1 MQKNNYLRKT
11 LALVMAFLMIV
22 TMLPVNLMAAVKK
35 PVWDVEQQDDGDFWP
50 LTGKN
55 KLTRIGLAEPYR
67 AVSLGYVGIYKNEE
81 GKDVL
86 RLRYRAYAGAV
97 SEVWK
102 NLLIKLPEDLYGKI
116 EWDNQNTGMYKGTG
130 ADVSKTAGKTEDV
143 YDFGITQFNTDQ
155 TKSITGSNN
164 VVLMNIRDNLNFS
177 TFAPIEAPIDFV
189 LKDGALN
196 KLKGQ
201 ETLIQARLVDEKF
214 RRVYVQSTSETT
226 IIPYGNYTMSTIIPL
241 NKVYDEDLTR
251 DVQLYSYG
259 QTDLE
264 TSPIKSA
271 VSYVKYNEEKG
282 YLDAYYRQLKLSSGE
297 SKGLG
302 NDDSQLGFR
311 QAVSKQFLDILKADD
326 DGVVAVVTIADKN
339 DLLYDKELSDA
350 NRSIKVK
357 KDKFTIKDDIG
368 YIQAVGNDWDPKWDF
383 KAGIKSVKATANHF
397 ADSVINGVASTGN
410 TGVSTVVRYYIDKSK
425 VTKDIKDGGI
435 ANYAFHS
442 SLVRQDPWGTY
453 ILEGNSGPKKLELKK
468 GQKIDIEFNHNP
480 YAKDITI
487 ERGIQ
492 KKWLFI
498 GEKPY
503 QTSFR
508 DSIEQKSTIG
518 SNRVKYT
525 WTVPYDMTLAPNT
538 KISMES
544 TAESSYTRRDGYK
557 TSGFNGK
564 TATLRLTNVDKSTP
578 VYNIILNATKT
589 SHYPRMLANSETLS
603 GGAIV
608 AINYL
613 PKVEEIFT
621 DNTNVEGHSYF
632 DRAEMAFRNIDT
644 STLGKD
650 KLGYG
655 KYPETELDAKKQ
667 ALSATNKEEE
677 IRLREYNKDIKKE
690 TYTKYDGYKFD
701 TSKPNPTSDNSDLPQ
716 QIVDKYPAFL
726 MPRLLKD
733 MPILVSN
740 KDIVAN
746 SLESEDVIEQV
757 QAKVHFN
764 LSGQKSK
771 IDGRE
776 VIDKV
781 APLNKEYLFNFKREE
796 VALDPSKP
804 NEKTIKEVFIKNNN
818 YKASGFGKLDKDGK
832 VTGVD
837 NLRVYSNP
845 ELATDPQASKMDTV
859 TVKQK
864 LVDAQGQETILDRTV
879 INYLDHN
886 GDPYDIDAKT
896 TTLEDPKDA
905 TLKADLE
912 NIEKKAINDLLL
924 RQFPINEEVN
934 LPNAKR
940 IIGWTTVKLEDQKDI
955 NGKVTKTAEEQYYDL
970 LNSKDTATG
979 QSNKIIRKLEDWKKV
994 DDDEKAFTANPSAP
1008 RDIYIFDEASPLE
1021 DERTVYAV
1029 YGGLS
1034 IVLHSG
1040 KEDASGN
1047 EITVR
1052 LPVTQED
1059 LDYTDKTLLDATTSS
1074 TLYNLAGKIVMK
1086 RMPKA
1091 PYTSE
1096 AKDVNAA
1103 DEKLKEFKKDKN
1115 SFVGWTILS
1124 DQSKLRVGNNNPRI
1138 SALLKGEI
1146 TLEDGSK
1153 TAIPK
1158 ESESLK
1164 NLIKDKLSATNKKA
1178 TLPNGFTFA
1187 FSPDNFDKD
1196 ANFTVTKADGLKD
1209 RQTLLDTVSEIHL
1222 YAVYRPYFNV
1232 TVHPQYKKVD
1242 KTKGTY
1248 GEYVDGVGSDKQKP
1262 LQIGLLTRTAVTG
1275 YGKPTVDASANYEP
1289 IGEASGVLK
1298 TWDLNAATPT
1308 DLTWNVPG
1316 FDTLGRRKSYVSVVV
1331 PQGKEGEYT
1340 KFADPFTDQSWTTLG
1355 ISTYTKSSGTS
1366 LDSNAP
1372 KNLYKDTD
1380 VTRDP
1385 YGVALAKTQAFTL
1398 THQETVAGATKDV
1411 TDAFTSA
1418 TARKPLLTDDKE
1430 EVTGYDIVMTNALE
1444 SLPTPKFDKVKDTDT
1459 EVNLEWKK
1467 GTAQKPTDYDK
1478 INKIEFYLDGV
1489 TYKLD
1494 KDTSTGNFTG
1504 GNVTAEINATGDKLT
1519 VTGLDLTGKG
1529 GKDLQA
1535 KYFATVAGQET
1546 SGEIGSTRII
1556 SDKTSAP
1563 VTKMEQGVKEN
1574 PSDNPKIKFT
1584 VPEKTLDQVGTGSKY
1599 IAEKWVPD
1607 SIDPSQGRWV
1617 KVGEKILKDAD
1628 KKNGKYQGNEY
1639 DMELTGPVADSEKV
1653 RIVSYESNPDA
1664 EYTQEEKQADP
1675 SLMDGFSKP
1684 AYSTGDKTTAPGTDG
1699 EGEKQVTLDLKGP
1712 SAVLE
1717 TGETVGKINAK
1728 DEKFRRYIN
1737 IKDQLDEVPNGNLI
1751 LEINRS
1757 GNGKG
1762 DPNNEK
1768 LEFESK
1774 QKLVQYIYSLP
1785 RIDSMPSMWVYAKDR
1800 FGNEELDA
1808 DNKGGI
1814 EVDYTATKQLILS
1827 ISDVKA
1833 YRSSVVLKSSE
1844 DNANVTL
1851 TVYDKTGTKVAGA
1864 TANIATKNTSQTI
1877 DLLKTDNTK
1886 YRLKKGDKI
1895 VFEGHVGNDKEFY
1908 ANPTHVIV
1916 R

>member
-1 MQKNNYLRKT
+1 MQTKNYLRKT

-22 TMLPVNLMAAVKK
+22 TMMPVNLMAAVKK
-35 PVWDVEQQDDGDFWP
+35 PVWDIEQQDDGDFWP

-97 SEVWK
+97 SAVWK

-282 YLDAYYRQLKLSSGE
+282 YLDVYYRQLKLSSGE

-425 VTKDIKDGGI
+425 ATKDIKDGGI

-453 ILEGNSGPKKLELKK
+453 ILEGNSGSKKLELKK

-480 YAKDITI
+480 YARDITI

-557 TSGFNGK
+557 TSDFNGK
-564 TATLRLTNVDKSTP
+564 TATLKLTNIDESTP
-578 VYNIILNATKT
+578 IYNITLNATKT

-608 AINYL
+608 ATNYL

-644 STLGKD
+644 SKLGKD

-655 KYPETELDAKKQ
+655 KYPETKLDAKKQ

-701 TSKPNPTSDNSDLPQ
+701 TSKPNPTSANSDLPQ
-716 QIVDKYPAFL
+716 QIVDKYPEFA

-740 KDIVAN
+740 KDIVAS

-781 APLNKEYLFNFKREE
+781 APLNKQYLFNFKREE

-845 ELATDPQASKMDTV
+845 DLTTDPNAAKMDTV

-940 IIGWTTVKLEDQKDI
+940 IIGWTTVKLEDQKDG
-955 NGKVTKTAEEQYYDL
+955 NGKVIKTAEEQYYDL
-970 LNSKDTATG
+970 LNSKDAATG

-994 DDDEKAFTANPSAP
+994 DDDEKAFTANPNAP

-1034 IVLHSG
+1034 LVLHSG
-1040 KEDASGN
+1040 NNDASGN

-1052 LPVTQED
+1052 IPVTQED
-1059 LDYTDKTLLDATTSS
+1059 LDYTDQTLDASS
-1074 TLYNLAGKIVMK
+1074 SASLKGLKGKIAMK

-1096 AKDVNAA
+1096 ANDVKEA

-1124 DQSKLRVGNNNPRI
+1124 DQTDLRAGNNNARI

-1146 TLEDGSK
+1146 YDASGSK
-1153 TAIPK
+1153 KSIPK

-1164 NLIKDKLSATNKKA
+1164 NLIMDKLSAANKVA

-1196 ANFTVTKADGLKD
+1196 ANFTVKKADGLKD

-1232 TVHPQYKKVD
+1232 TVHPQYKKID
-1242 KTKGTY
+1242 KTDYDPNNKKF
-1248 GEYVDGVGSDKQKP
+1248 GEYVDGVGDAKKQK
-1262 LQIGLLTRTAVTG
+1262 LQISLLTRTAVTG
-1275 YGKPTVDASANYEP
+1275 YGKPTVDAAANYNP
-1289 IGEASGVLK
+1289 IGAAKDAITGQLNPDVVK
-1298 TWDLNAATPT
+1298 TWDPNAQTSQELKWT
-1308 DLTWNVPG
+1308 VPG

-1331 PQGKEGEYT
+1331 PKGKESEYT
-1340 KFADPFTDQSWTTLG
+1340 DFANPFSDQSWSKLG
-1355 ISTYTKSSGTS
+1355 ISTYTKDEGKS
-1366 LDSNAP
+1366 LDPNAP

-1385 YGVALAKTQAFTL
+1385 YGVALAKTQGFTL

-1418 TARKPLLTDDKE
+1418 TARKPLFNADED

-1444 SLPTPKFDKVKDTDT
+1444 SLPTPKFDKVKDTDKK
-1459 EVNLEWKK
+1459 VLLEWKK
-1467 GTAQKPTDYDK
+1467 GTVQAPTDYDK
-1478 INKIEFYLDGV
+1478 IDKIEFYLDGK
-1489 TYKLD
+1489 TYTLN
-1494 KDTSTGNFTG
+1494 KDTNTGKFTDG
-1504 GNVTAEINATGDKLT
+1504 TVTAEINKTGDKLT

-1535 KYFATVAGQET
+1535 KYFETVGGTET

-1574 PSDNPKIKFT
+1574 PTDNPKIKFT

-1599 IAEKWVPD
+1599 IAEKW
-1607 SIDPSQGRWV
+1607 DPNTNTWV
-1617 KVGEKILKDAD
+1617 KVGEKILTYAD
-1628 KKNGKYQGNEY
+1628 KINGKYEGNEY
-1639 DMELTGPVADSEKV
+1639 DMELPGPVADNDKV

-1664 EYTQEEKQADP
+1664 EYTPEEKQADS
-1675 SLMDGFSKP
+1675 SLEDGFSKP
-1684 AYSTGDKTTAPGTDG
+1684 SYSTGNKTNAPGTG
-1699 EGEKQVTLDLKGP
+1699 VEGQNYVTLDLKAP
-1712 SAVLE
+1712 TA
-1717 TGETVGKINAK
+1717 TAK
-1728 DEKFRRYIN
+1728 ATEDEAFRRFID
-1737 IKDQLDEVPNGNLI
+1737 IKGQLDEIPAGQKVTIEFGDTQGAKGNKTI
-1751 LEINRS
+1751 TFDTKEKAISYIN
-1757 GNGKG
+1757 
-1762 DPNNEK
+1762 
-1768 LEFESK
+1768 
-1774 QKLVQYIYSLP
+1774 QIP
-1785 RIDSMPSMWVYAKDR
+1785 RDENMPKMWIIAKDSK
-1800 FGNEELDA
+1800 GNQSTTELVYNRTYQCKVEVVRPRAGRPFIAVKSDMPGVEIVVEVTNNGVKVA
-1808 DNKGGI
+1808 EGRVTTDETTANKI
-1814 EVDYTATKQLILS
+1814 ARLDFKKFE
-1827 ISDVKA
+1827 
-1833 YRSSVVLKSSE
+1833 
-1844 DNANVTL
+1844 NNTL
-1851 TVYDKTGTKVAGA
+1851 TTEV
-1864 TANIATKNTSQTI
+1864 
-1877 DLLKTDNTK
+1877 
-1886 YRLKKGDKI
+1886 YRLQVGDVLEVKGSVTKDKKT
-1895 VFEGHVGNDKEFY
+1895 Y
-1908 ANPTHVIV
+1908 TTNPYSREVED
-1916 R
+1916 

>member
-1 MQKNNYLRKT
+1 MDKKQISKRYLSLF
-11 LALVMAFLMIV
+11 LALI
-22 TMLPVNLMAAVKK
+22 MLIGTLPMNIFAAVDK

-86 RLRYRAYAGAV
+86 RLRYRAYAGSV
-97 SEVWK
+97 SAVWK
-102 NLLIKLPEDLYGKI
+102 NLLIKLPEDLYGEI

-130 ADVSKTAGKTEDV
+130 ADVAKTAGKTEDV

-155 TKSITGSNN
+155 PKSITGANN

-282 YLDAYYRQLKLSSGE
+282 YLDVYYRQLKLSSEE

-326 DGVVAVVTIADKN
+326 DGVVAVVTIADRN
-339 DLLYDKELSDA
+339 DLLYDKDLSDA

-383 KAGIKSVKATANHF
+383 KEGIKSVKATAGNF
-397 ADSVINGVASTGN
+397 KDSVINGVASTGN

-453 ILEGNSGPKKLELKK
+453 ILEGNTGSKELKLKK

-480 YAKDITI
+480 YAKDITV

-525 WTVPYDMTLAPNT
+525 WTVPYDMTLAPKT

-557 TSGFNGK
+557 TSDFNGK
-564 TATLRLTNVDKSTP
+564 TATLKLTKIDESTP
-578 VYNIILNATKT
+578 IYNITLNATKT

-608 AINYL
+608 ATNYL

-655 KYPETELDAKKQ
+655 KYPETKLDAKKQ

-701 TSKPNPTSDNSDLPQ
+701 TSKPNPTSANSDLPQ

-845 ELATDPQASKMDTV
+845 DLLTDPNAAKMDTV

-886 GDPYDIDAKT
+886 GDPYDIDAT
-896 TTLEDPKDA
+896 TTTKEDPKDA
-905 TLKADLE
+905 TLKADLQK
-912 NIEKKAINDLLL
+912 IEDKAIKDLLL
-924 RQFPINEEVN
+924 RQFPVNEEVN

-970 LNSKDTATG
+970 LNSKDAATG

-994 DDDEKAFTANPSAP
+994 DDDEKAFKANPNAP

-1040 KEDASGN
+1040 NKDANGN

-1052 LPVTQED
+1052 IPVAQED
-1059 LDYTDKTLLDATTSS
+1059 LDYTDQTLDASS
-1074 TLYNLAGKIVMK
+1074 SASLKGLKGKIVMK

-1124 DQSKLRVGNNNPRI
+1124 DQTDLRAGNNNARI

-1146 TLEDGSK
+1146 YDASGSK
-1153 TAIPK
+1153 KSIPK

-1164 NLIKDKLSATNKKA
+1164 NLIFDKLSAANKVA

-1196 ANFTVTKADGLKD
+1196 ANFTVKKADGLKD
-1209 RQTLLDTVSEIHL
+1209 RQKLLDTVSEIHL
-1222 YAVYRPYFNV
+1222 YAVYRPYFDV
-1232 TVHPQYKKVD
+1232 KVHPQYKLVD
-1242 KTKGTY
+1242 KTNYDEASKNY
-1248 GEYVDGVGSDKQKP
+1248 GEYVDGVAPDKQQA

-1275 YGKPTVDASANYEP
+1275 YGNPTVDASANYEP
-1289 IGEASGVLK
+1289 IGEASSVLK
-1298 TWDLNAATPT
+1298 TWNPNAATPT
-1308 DLTWNVPG
+1308 DLIWNVPG

-1331 PQGKEGEYT
+1331 PQGKENEYT
-1340 KFADPFTDQSWTTLG
+1340 KFADPFTDQSWSKLG
-1355 ISTYTKSSGTS
+1355 ISTYTKSSGRS
-1366 LDSNAP
+1366 LDPNAP
-1372 KNLYKDTD
+1372 KNLYRDTD
-1380 VTRDP
+1380 ITRDP
-1385 YGVALAKTQAFTL
+1385 YGVALAKTQGFTL
-1398 THQETVAGATKDV
+1398 DRTVDV
-1411 TDAFTSA
+1411 NGVPKVETDAFTSA
-1418 TARKPLLTDDKE
+1418 TARKPLLTADEE

-1459 EVNLEWKK
+1459 KVTLDWKK
-1467 GTAQKPTDYDK
+1467 GTAQAPSDYDK
-1478 INKIEFYLDGV
+1478 IDKIEFYLDGT
-1489 TYKLD
+1489 TYTLT
-1494 KDTSTGNFTG
+1494 KDNTGKFTNG
-1504 GNVTAEINATGDKLT
+1504 TVTAEINAAGDKLK
-1519 VTGLDLTGKG
+1519 VTGLDLKGKG
-1529 GKDLQA
+1529 GKDLKA
-1535 KYFATVAGQET
+1535 KYFATVAGRET
-1546 SGEIGSTRII
+1546 PGEIGSTRII

-1574 PSDNPKIKFT
+1574 PTDNPKVKFT

-1599 IAEKWVPD
+1599 IAEKW
-1607 SIDPSQGRWV
+1607 DPTKNEWV
-1617 KVGEKILKDAD
+1617 KVGEKTLKDAD
-1628 KKNGKYQGNEY
+1628 KINGKYQGNEY
-1639 DMELTGPVADSEKV
+1639 DMELKEPVINGDKV

-1664 EYTQEEKQADP
+1664 AYTPEEKQADP
-1675 SLMDGFSKP
+1675 ALEDGFSKP
-1684 AYSTGDKTTAPGTDG
+1684 AYSTGNKTNAPGTG
-1699 EGEKQVTLDLKGP
+1699 VEGQNYVTLDLKAP
-1712 SAVLE
+1712 TA
-1717 TGETVGKINAK
+1717 TAK
-1728 DEKFRRYIN
+1728 ATEDEAFRRFID
-1737 IKDQLDEVPNGNLI
+1737 IKGQLDEIPAGQKVTIEFGDTQGAKGNKTI
-1751 LEINRS
+1751 TFDTKEKAISYIN
-1757 GNGKG
+1757 
-1762 DPNNEK
+1762 
-1768 LEFESK
+1768 
-1774 QKLVQYIYSLP
+1774 QIP
-1785 RIDSMPSMWVYAKDR
+1785 RDENMPKMWIIAKDSK
-1800 FGNEELDA
+1800 GNQSA
-1808 DNKGGI
+1808 T
-1814 EVDYTATKQLILS
+1814 EVDYNRTYQCKVEVVRPRARRPFIAVK
-1827 ISDVKA
+1827 SDKPGVEI
-1833 YRSSVVLKSSE
+1833 VVE
-1844 DNANVTL
+1844 VINNGV
-1851 TVYDKTGTKVAGA
+1851 KVAEGRVKTDA
-1864 TANIATKNTSQTI
+1864 TTANKIARLDFKKFENGAVTTEVYRLQVGDVLEVKGSVTI
-1877 DLLKTDNTK
+1877 DGKLYTT
-1886 YRLKKGDKI
+1886 
-1895 VFEGHVGNDKEFY
+1895 
-1908 ANPTHVIV
+1908 NPYSREVED
-1916 R
+1916 